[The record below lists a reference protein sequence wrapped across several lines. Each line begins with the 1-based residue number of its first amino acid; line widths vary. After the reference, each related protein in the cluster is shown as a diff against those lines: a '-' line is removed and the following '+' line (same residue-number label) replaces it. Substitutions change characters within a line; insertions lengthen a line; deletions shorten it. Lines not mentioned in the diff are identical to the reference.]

1 MVAELLAIRLNWRS
15 YITDLPSAVTGQAE
29 DEWVGATACLRE
41 PVVRFPIAAHAAFS
55 CLLRQGGFFAEC
67 SHNGLSGDRD
77 CGSRLAC
84 LAKDEQDADL
94 SRHDVGQDSRRP
106 DAGSQPEPGRAASV
120 AAPAGPRASPMRFFF
135 GGRGSSCTPRGNS
148 CMSRWLGGQEQLRE
162 IPGFGADLW
171 ALRRAMRR
179 WTLEC
184 FFFVVCGQP

>member
-1 MVAELLAIRLNWRS
+1 MTSGREQRRACGSRLFDFRS
-15 YITDLPSAVTGQAE
+15 PPTRLSLVCCGRGVSLPNV
-29 DEWVGATACLRE
+29 L
-41 PVVRFPIAAHAAFS
+41 IMAF
-55 CLLRQGGFFAEC
+55 
-67 SHNGLSGDRD
+67 SGDRD

-84 LAKDEQDADL
+84 LAEDEQDADL

-120 AAPAGPRASPMRFFF
+120 AAPAGPRAAPMRFFF